1 MSLEELEKKQI
12 WLYGLAL
19 AVGAGLGQWCPDF
32 GAGLEF
38 LITPVLAVMLY
49 GMFAQIPFLHLRE
62 AFSNRAFAVALL
74 TVNFAVV
81 PLVVWLLTRF
91 LPQHPPLLL
100 GVYLVLLAPCIDY
113 VIVFTHLG
121 RGNARLV
128 LASTPLLLFA
138 QMILLPLYLW
148 LFMGKDAVWIMQAG
162 PFLDAFLMLV
172 VLPLLLALATEY
184 WAKRKRS
191 GEVLLRAS
199 TWLPV
204 PFMALTLLLIVSSQ
218 FSRVWEYLPLVAKA
232 VPVYLAYLII
242 VPFVARLAA
251 RAFHLDAQAGR
262 SLIFSAMTRNSLVV
276 LPLALALPSAW
287 GVTAAVIVTQT
298 LVELVGEVIYIR
310 LVPSVIVPD

>member
-1 MSLEELEKKQI
+1 MSLEKLEQKQI

-19 AVGAGLGQWCPDF
+19 AVGAGLGKWLPDL

-38 LITPVLAVMLY
+38 LITPVLAVLLY
-49 GMFAQIPFLHLRE
+49 GMFAQIPFLHLRA
-62 AFSNRAFAVALL
+62 AFSNRVFAVALL
-74 TVNFAVV
+74 TVNFIVV
-81 PLVVWLLTRF
+81 PLVVWLLTHF

-100 GVYLVLLAPCIDY
+100 GVFLVLLAPCIDY

-128 LASTPLLLFA
+128 LASTPLLLIA
-138 QMILLPLYLW
+138 QMFLLPLYLW
-148 LFMGKDAVWIMQAG
+148 LFMGKDAVRIMQAG
-162 PFLDAFLMLV
+162 PFLEAFLMLV

-184 WAKRKRS
+184 WAKRKRG

-199 TWLPV
+199 AWLPV

-218 FSRVWEYLPLVAKA
+218 FSRVREYLPLVAMA
-232 VPVYLAYLII
+232 IPVYVAYLVI
-242 VPFVARLAA
+242 VPLVARLAA
-251 RAFHLDAQAGR
+251 QAFRLDARAGR
-262 SLIFSAMTRNSLVV
+262 TLIFSAVTRNSLVV

-298 LVELVGEVIYIR
+298 LVELVGEVIFIR
-310 LVPSVIVPD
+310 LIPSVIYPD